1 MCQLR
6 PSPCLLSSIT
16 RVEPCVLRLSLLT
29 DDVTL
34 DRFKDIEIFGIK
46 LTLAPYYETAL
57 LTPSAQG
64 PLVGDSPFGVVS
76 LSPLTTALPASSH
89 CSRVILNIPQSPSG
103 PHPSDKSHPDTPSQ
117 IHARQAT
124 VSCVSSE
131 VLVLGM
137 GCEITTCSFV
147 TAPLTSHS
155 QLVPDRRKEQFLF
168 VTGPRIQIHA
178 VTGPEQRWNRS
189 IVTLLLASVTDNA
202 ITGPGQPCSFTLRR
216 LLEQSYSRKEG
227 GALCSCHSA
236 EIRGVF
242 SSTKQY
248 EHSKHTWYL
257 PKTRFEPSMTHSS
270 SADLEESMID
280 TKETSEEY
288 KMKMIY
294 GILWA
299 VCMFASTLTK
309 ELYDQDLLEEEVFD
323 LQDKATSSQSNSLG
337 LKDISVDINEDT
349 ILEFTHLQIVT
360 SLLETDDG
368 SVEDDRVLEGDYK
381 VISNSVNHPFDA
393 NDEGHFSIP
402 FHFILRAKNLEMAL
416 INKVLHSSGAPLSST
431 ARQALKKYMKAFL
444 KTQYNT
450 IASIKTL
457 NQNARPLID
466 SDKEISRNGEADDWL
481 AMPMIYRNLKNTNL
495 NEVVDFLLGI
505 VKNDILEKGKDLLNI
520 PDIHKDFGTGEGT
533 SMIKGTFTATKGWI
547 KSISTIQRTA
557 DVVLNRV
564 GETVSVTCGLGLKVL
579 EFGYDNYT
587 IMAVGYHTTGTMAG
601 SIGNNS
607 VDLKVSLALVSTGCN
622 ATLNELKFSGSD
634 FKISLTGLGEFS
646 FIVSDVTTWFAELF
660 KTHISASIGKHIQ
673 ESIENTL
680 QKFHCNHLS

>member
-1 MCQLR
+1 MW
-6 PSPCLLSSIT
+6 
-16 RVEPCVLRLSLLT
+16 
-29 DDVTL
+29 
-34 DRFKDIEIFGIK
+34 KDIEIFGIK
-46 LTLAPYYETAL
+46 LTLAPYYETSL
-57 LTPSAQG
+57 LG
-64 PLVGDSPFGVVS
+64 PFPFGC
-76 LSPLTTALPASSH
+76 TGR
-89 CSRVILNIPQSPSG
+89 CSRCQPRVRWLRLTVWHCLSVA
-103 PHPSDKSHPDTPSQ
+103 SDHGTAS
-117 IHARQAT
+117 
-124 VSCVSSE
+124 
-131 VLVLGM
+131 VLPLLPGM

-155 QLVPDRRKEQFLF
+155 QLVPDRRKELFLF

-178 VTGPEQRWNRS
+178 
-189 IVTLLLASVTDNA
+189 
-202 ITGPGQPCSFTLRR
+202 
-216 LLEQSYSRKEG
+216 
-227 GALCSCHSA
+227 
-236 EIRGVF
+236 
-242 SSTKQY
+242 
-248 EHSKHTWYL
+248 YL

-294 GILWA
+294 CILWA

-309 ELYDQDLLEEEVFD
+309 ELYDQDLLEEVNIVKEVFD
-323 LQDKATSSQSNSLG
+323 LQDKATSSQYNSLG

-557 DVVLNRV
+557 DVILNRV

>member
-1 MCQLR
+1 
-6 PSPCLLSSIT
+6 
-16 RVEPCVLRLSLLT
+16 
-29 DDVTL
+29 
-34 DRFKDIEIFGIK
+34 
-46 LTLAPYYETAL
+46 
-57 LTPSAQG
+57 
-64 PLVGDSPFGVVS
+64 
-76 LSPLTTALPASSH
+76 
-89 CSRVILNIPQSPSG
+89 
-103 PHPSDKSHPDTPSQ
+103 
-117 IHARQAT
+117 
-124 VSCVSSE
+124 
-131 VLVLGM
+131 M

-155 QLVPDRRKEQFLF
+155 QPVSDRRKELFLF
-168 VTGPRIQIHA
+168 VTGPRIQIHP
-178 VTGPEQRWNRS
+178 VTCPEQRWNRS
-189 IVTLLLASVTDNA
+189 IVTLLLVSVTDNA
-202 ITGPGQPCSFTLRR
+202 ITGMGQPCSFMLRR
-216 LLEQSYSRKEG
+216 FLEQSYSRKEVD
-227 GALCSCHSA
+227 ALCSCHSA
-236 EIRGVF
+236 EIRL
-242 SSTKQY
+242 Y
-248 EHSKHTWYL
+248 
-257 PKTRFEPSMTHSS
+257 
-270 SADLEESMID
+270 
-280 TKETSEEY
+280 EY
-288 KMKMIY
+288 KMKLIY
-294 GILWA
+294 CILWA

-309 ELYDQDLLEEEVFD
+309 ELDNQDLLEEVNIVKEVFD

-450 IASIKTL
+450 VDSIKTL

-481 AMPMIYRNLKNTNL
+481 AVPMIYRNLKNTNL

-520 PDIHKDFGTGEGT
+520 PDIHKEFGTGERT

-622 ATLNELKFSGSD
+622 ATLNELKFSGSG
-634 FKISLTGLGEFS
+634 FKISLTGMGEFS

-660 KTHISASIGKHIQ
+660 KTHISASIGRHIQ